1 MIRVQKMQ
9 ITKFR
14 NFSKD
19 SIYEIGPCITLIA
32 GINGTSKSTLL
43 GMIAQPL
50 GFPDKEAKDS
60 VYTRAYDGIDLNNLK
75 TVSGKP
81 FKASYSDVFRI
92 SQRYDLRREHEYKIF
107 LTGDLDKSV
116 FDCENGMIVRSEGR
130 NDQDKNK
137 LRFVANSHKR
147 TPGWGNFPHPVIYLG
162 LERLRP
168 LSTLNKKNILTSSQ
182 LSDDEK
188 KIWEDIYKVVMIL
201 GGNEIAIPTSVDTGN
216 DFKKSYFSVEAS
228 YFDAESASAGQDNL
242 GQIITAIVSFH
253 RLKETLGTA
262 YQGGVL
268 LIDEFDATLH
278 PIAQRMLLKRMIAY
292 AHELSLQIVAT
303 THSIDLIRSAL
314 QENRESVKLLYLCR
328 KNQEIIPVNNAELDF
343 IESDLACI
351 VKKKKLE
358 IIPKTTVLFEDF
370 VAASFFAQVTG
381 NLFKPFTKTY
391 NSKRKNS
398 KTSSSNGVLKNIAEH
413 LATKDIPEIS
423 KMLFVLDPDSANLKA
438 SQIKNLLV
446 LPGDNCFI
454 EKMMHQFLLNHSSD
468 DNLWEKL
475 DVSFPNCFLGYN
487 NIEEDPTLK
496 TPKAKKNKY
505 KEWFMKNVNEGIFG
519 NNASTL
525 FEIWADNNKNLC
537 FDFCNDVLNSL
548 LDIHSPCIAAQK
560 DSILKKIQKKFGS

>member
-201 GGNEIAIPTSVDTGN
+201 GSNEKANPTSVDTGN
-216 DFKKSYFSVEAS
+216 FKKSYFSVEAS

-253 RLKETLGTA
+253 RLKKELKEA
-262 YQGGVL
+262 YQGGIL

-278 PIAQRMLLKRMIAY
+278 PIAQKLLLKKVIAY
-292 AHELSLQIVAT
+292 ARILSLQVVTT
-303 THSIDLIRSAL
+303 THSLDLIRSAF
-314 QENRESVKLLYLCR
+314 QESNQYVRLLYLQR
-328 KNQEIIPVNNAELDF
+328 ENQKILSKNNANLDF
-343 IESDLACI
+343 I
-351 VKKKKLE
+351 
-358 IIPKTTVLFEDF
+358 
-370 VAASFFAQVTG
+370 
-381 NLFKPFTKTY
+381 
-391 NSKRKNS
+391 
-398 KTSSSNGVLKNIAEH
+398 
-413 LATKDIPEIS
+413 
-423 KMLFVLDPDSANLKA
+423 
-438 SQIKNLLV
+438 
-446 LPGDNCFI
+446 
-454 EKMMHQFLLNHSSD
+454 
-468 DNLWEKL
+468 
-475 DVSFPNCFLGYN
+475 
-487 NIEEDPTLK
+487 
-496 TPKAKKNKY
+496 
-505 KEWFMKNVNEGIFG
+505 
-519 NNASTL
+519 
-525 FEIWADNNKNLC
+525 
-537 FDFCNDVLNSL
+537 
-548 LDIHSPCIAAQK
+548 
-560 DSILKKIQKKFGS
+560 

>member
-201 GGNEIAIPTSVDTGN
+201 GSNEKANPTSVDTGN
-216 DFKKSYFSVEAS
+216 FKKSYFSVEAS

-253 RLKETLGTA
+253 RLKKELKEA
-262 YQGGVL
+262 YQGGIL

-278 PIAQRMLLKRMIAY
+278 PIAQKLLLKKVIAY
-292 AHELSLQIVAT
+292 ARILSLQVVTT
-303 THSIDLIRSAL
+303 THSLDLIRSAF
-314 QENRESVKLLYLCR
+314 QESNQYVRLLYLQR
-328 KNQEIIPVNNAELDF
+328 ENQKILSKNNANLDF
-343 IESDLACI
+343 IESDLACLSNRKRI
-351 VKKKKLE
+351 E
-358 IIPKTTVLFEDF
+358 NIPKTTVLFEDN
-370 VAASFFAQVTG
+370 VAASFFNQITG
-381 NLFKPFTKTY
+381 GLFNSFIKTY
-391 NSKRKNS
+391 NSKEKNRE
-398 KTSSSNGVLKNIAEH
+398 TSISNGVLKNLAVH
-413 LATKDIPEIS
+413 LAPKNIPEIS
-423 KMLFVLDPDSANLKA
+423 KMLFVLDPDSAQLKTPQA
-438 SQIKNLLV
+438 KNLLV
-446 LPGDNCFI
+446 LPGNFFI
-454 EKMMHQFLLNHSSD
+454 EKMMNIFLLDHSSD
-468 DNLWEKL
+468 DELWQSL
-475 DVSFPNCFLGYN
+475 GASFQECLMEYN
-487 NIEEDPTLK
+487 NIEDDPNLSDN
-496 TPKAKKNKY
+496 KARKKKY
-505 KEWFMKNVNEGIFG
+505 KEWFARNIKNGIFG
-519 NNASTL
+519 KCATKI
-525 FEIWADNNKNLC
+525 FKIWANNNKATC
-537 FDFCNDVLNSL
+537 FVFCNEVLNAL
-548 LDIHSPCIAAQK
+548 LQIHSPCVAAQK
-560 DSILKKIQKKFGS
+560 EQLFEKINRKFGT